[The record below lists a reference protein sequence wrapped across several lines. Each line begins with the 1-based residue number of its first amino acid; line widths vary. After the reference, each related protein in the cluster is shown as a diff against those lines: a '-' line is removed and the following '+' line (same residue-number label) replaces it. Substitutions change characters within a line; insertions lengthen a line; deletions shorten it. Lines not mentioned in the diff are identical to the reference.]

1 MPESLRHAP
10 LFIVIAI
17 LVSASVVLSGCL
29 PPGSLPAENATN
41 TAQAEQ
47 TRVQQTVDAA
57 ISGSAVPP
65 TAPAT
70 ATEAPSA
77 TPAETATPAPTA
89 TSSVPIARVNQNT
102 NCRSGNSTQFDQ
114 LYIALA
120 GSELTI
126 TGRTTDPAYVLVE
139 NPDRPGTSCWLWTRY
154 VDILGDL
161 SALPVSTPPPTPTP
175 ALAFTI
181 SFSEIDGCVGWDP
194 EIKIV
199 NTGGITLKSWQMTV
213 EDLDTATSLTDSLSS
228 FDELDGCPAVTTI
241 PKLDPGDT
249 GYAYV
254 WSFIYDPSGH
264 SMKATV
270 KVCSEAGLAGLC
282 GTKSVNFTP

>member
-1 MPESLRHAP
+1 MPSSKRRAP
-10 LFIVIAI
+10 LFIAAVI
-17 LVSASVVLSGCL
+17 LLTASVVLSGCL

-41 TAQAEQ
+41 TAQAQ
-47 TRVQQTVDAA
+47 ATGIQQTVEAA
-57 ISGSAVPP
+57 LAASAVPTTP
-65 TAPAT
+65 AAT
-70 ATEAPSA
+70 ATEIASPTAAETS
-77 TPAETATPAPTA
+77 TPVPTATP
-89 TSSVPIARVNQNT
+89 SVPIARVNQNT
-102 NCRSGNSTQFDQ
+102 NCRSGNSAQFDL

-154 VDILGDL
+154 VDILGDISTL
-161 SALPVSTPPPTPTP
+161 AVSTPPPTPTP

-199 NTGGITLKSWQMTV
+199 NTGGVTLKSWQMTV

-228 FDELDGCPAVTTI
+228 FDELDGCPATTTI

-254 WSFIYDPSGH
+254 WSFVYDPSGH

-270 KVCSEAGLAGLC
+270 KACSGTGLGGLC
-282 GTKSVNFTP
+282 ATKSINFTP

>member
-89 TSSVPIARVNQNT
+89 TSPVPIARVNQNT
-102 NCRSGNSTQFDQ
+102 NCRSGNSTHFDL

-126 TGRTTDPAYVLVE
+126 TGRTTDSAYVLVE

-154 VDILGDL
+154 VDILGDI
-161 SALPVSTPPPTPTP
+161 STLPVSTPPPTPTP
-175 ALAFTI
+175 SLDFTV
-181 SFSEIDGCVGWDP
+181 SYSEIDGCVGWDP
-194 EIKIV
+194 EIKIT
-199 NTGGITLKSWQMTV
+199 NTGGVTLKSWQMTV
-213 EDLDTATSLTDSLSS
+213 DDLDTATSVTSS
-228 FDELDGCPAVTTI
+228 ADNFDELGGCPVTTAH
-241 PKLDPGDT
+241 PTLDPGES
-249 GYAYV
+249 GYAYA

-270 KVCSEAGLAGLC
+270 KACSQTGLGGMCA
-282 GTKSVNFTP
+282 TKTINFTP